1 MMMKRTFIGIFTFLV
16 LCAAFLAC
24 GCTTA
29 QTSAGTASTA
39 GQTIDEAHSIMVYC
53 GAGMREPM
61 EDIASLYQERYGVR
75 VNYNFAGSANLLS
88 QMELTGIGDVYMP
101 GATYYFEAAREKGF
115 VEEERLVAY
124 HVPLIAV
131 PKGNPAAIT
140 CLADLAKPGVEVELG
155 DPDACAIG
163 KLSNSLLDKNGIKE
177 EVFANVHA
185 RSATV
190 NELLVHV
197 CMGVADAAIIW
208 EDLFEDEKM
217 DAIAIPKEQNIVKV
231 VPIGVLTFSEH
242 PEDALIFIE
251 LVTSEEG
258 KAVFEQH
265 GFTTY
270 PDEYYE
276 TT

>member
-1 MMMKRTFIGIFTFLV
+1 MKRNLRCIFTILV
-16 LCAAFLAC
+16 LLSSIFLC
-24 GCTTA
+24 GCIHA
-29 QTSAGTASTA
+29 QTSAGTAPEQTA
-39 GQTIDEAHSIMVYC
+39 DESHSIMVYC

-61 EDIASLYQERYGVR
+61 EDVAALYEERYGVR
-75 VNYNFAGSANLLS
+75 VNYNFAGSANLLA
-88 QMELTGIGDVYMP
+88 QMELTGMGDVYMP
-101 GATYYFEAAREKGF
+101 GATYYFDAAREKGF
-115 VEEERLVAY
+115 VSEERLVAY

-131 PKGNPAAIT
+131 PKGNPAGIT
-140 CLADLAKPGVEVELG
+140 CLADLANPGVEVELG

-163 KLSNSLLDKNGIKE
+163 KLSDTLLEKNGIQE
-177 EVFANVHA
+177 EVFPNVNA

-231 VPIGVLTFSEH
+231 IPIGALTFSEH
-242 PEDALIFIE
+242 PGDAFDFVE

-258 KAVFEQH
+258 KAIFEDH

-270 PDEYYE
+270 PDDYYE
-276 TT
+276 ST